1 MHVCSC
7 RVAQGRKTYVLLL
20 SPLEEHYLLGRIM
33 MNIMSVVAAAQ
44 TTSTRSCEDEK
55 GAQSLKVRA
64 CMRTLSAAIDA
75 MPCSLACQHGCRGL
89 PGCTDPAAAFLRQQ
103 AAHAS
108 SRECCA
114 PLRPPRWQD
123 ASSLRTRRARCD
135 GGGTRAPW
143 RDPVVIL

>member
-1 MHVCSC
+1 MRACV
-7 RVAQGRKTYVLLL
+7 
-20 SPLEEHYLLGRIM
+20 M

-44 TTSTRSCEDEK
+44 TTSASSCEDEK

-114 PLRPPRWQD
+114 PPRPPRWQD
-123 ASSLRTRRARCD
+123 ASSLRTRRGHSESGA
-135 GGGTRAPW
+135 TRVPQ
-143 RDPVVIL
+143 VVPLAIRSVRPCVGPCERPSRRR